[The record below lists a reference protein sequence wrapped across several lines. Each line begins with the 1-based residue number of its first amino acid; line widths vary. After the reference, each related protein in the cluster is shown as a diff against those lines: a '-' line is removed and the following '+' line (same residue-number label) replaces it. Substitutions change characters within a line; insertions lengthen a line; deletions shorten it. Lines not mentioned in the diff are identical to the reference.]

1 MSENSGYSTRG
12 SSAGPVSAAG
22 KDEDGYWDIGK
33 LKRCYSDYL
42 TVKQPEIEEA
52 KEARRYYH
60 GAQWTD
66 EQIKILKKRKQPI
79 ATINRIGRKIDGVV
93 GLLGKMRQ
101 DPKAFPR
108 TPQHEQGADLATAA
122 IRYALDEG
130 DWQPKDSEAA
140 RDSAIEGIGGIEI
153 NLVPGDTQDP
163 NDKDVDFDIVE
174 PDSFFYDPRSY
185 RADFTD
191 ARYMG
196 VGKWMTSD
204 QIEELIPG
212 KDELVEGSIDGD
224 GSDLTTNPD
233 RDNKW
238 FSSDKKYIR
247 VVDCWYRHD
256 GKWCWS
262 IFTGSSILMEG
273 DSYLLDEKEQTQCK
287 YVMFS
292 CNVDHDGDRYGFV
305 RNMKSQQDGIN
316 FKEAKLHHILGSR
329 RLILTQGSV
338 DDIEKTRT
346 EWARP
351 DGVVVVNPGGEVKPD
366 DQTFDFTGWSKLLQD
381 SKEEIE
387 NFGPNP
393 AVMGQGVE
401 KQSGRAI
408 ALLQQAGVAE
418 LGPYINS
425 YRGWKIRVYRT
436 ILNAI
441 QRHWTGERWIR
452 VTDDQEVAQ
461 FIQINGMGI
470 DPNTGHP
477 TIVNAI
483 GSLDVDVIID
493 EGPDSINMAAD
504 TYDALLALA
513 TSGAQVP
520 PAVLIELSPG
530 IDSKTKKRVLEM
542 LQQASQPS
550 KAQQIAEAGEAAKVK
565 ETESKTV
572 LNLAKAGEAGQPEMG
587 APQQPQP
594 EEVPM
599 DVQIAEIM
607 AKVVEL
613 QASAKQ
619 KEAAAY
625 KTTVEAQL
633 APQKAAH
640 EAELARANFQQNA
653 KDKAEDRKVAA
664 KQKAAQPA

>member
-1 MSENSGYSTRG
+1 MTNTSGYSTSG

-22 KDEDGYWDIGK
+22 SEGDGYWDIGK
-33 LKRCYSDYL
+33 LKKAYSDYL
-42 TVKQPEIEEA
+42 TIKQPEIEEA

-101 DPKAFPR
+101 DAKAFPR

-130 DWQPKDSEAA
+130 DWKAKDAEAS
-140 RDSAIEGIGGIEI
+140 RDCAIEGIGGLEI
-153 NLVPGDTQDP
+153 NLVPGDTQDE

-185 RADFTD
+185 RADFSD
-191 ARYMG
+191 AEFLG
-196 VGKWMTSD
+196 VGKWMTTAKA
-204 QIEELIPG
+204 IEMFPDKAEEI
-212 KDELVEGSIDGD
+212 KASTEGGDGD
-224 GSDLTTNPD
+224 LSTNPD

-238 FSSDKKYIR
+238 FSSNRKYIR
-247 VVDCWYRHD
+247 VVDCWYQHK
-256 GKWCWS
+256 GKWCYG
-262 IFTGSSILMEG
+262 IHTGSTVLMEG
-273 DSYLLDEKEQTQCK
+273 ESYLKDEKERTECK

-292 CNVDHDGDRYGFV
+292 CNVDHDGDRYGFI

-329 RLILTQGSV
+329 RLILTQGAV
-338 DDIEKTRT
+338 DNVEKTRQ

-351 DGVVVVNPGGEVKPD
+351 DGVVVVNPGGEVKAD
-366 DQTFDFTGWSKLLQD
+366 DQTFDFTGWDKLLQ
-381 SKEEIE
+381 SAKEEIE

-393 AVMGQGVE
+393 AIMGQGVE

-418 LGPYINS
+418 LGPYITA
-425 YRGWKIRVYRT
+425 YRGWKIRLYRV
-436 ILNAI
+436 IFNAL
-441 QRHWTGERWIR
+441 QRHWTGERMIR
-452 VTDDQEVAQ
+452 VTDDEQVAQ
-461 FIQINGMGI
+461 FIQINGMQV

-477 TIVNAI
+477 TIVNAM
-483 GSLDVDVIID
+483 GSLDVDIIID

-513 TSGAQVP
+513 QSGAQVP

-542 LQQASQPS
+542 LEKASQPS
-550 KAQQIAEAGEAAKVK
+550 QAQQIAEAGEAAKVK

-587 APQQPQP
+587 APLQPEP

-599 DVQIAEIM
+599 EVQIAEIM
-607 AKVVEL
+607 AKVMDL

-619 KEAAAY
+619 KTAAAY
-625 KTTVEAQL
+625 KATVEASL
-633 APQKAAH
+633 APQKAEH
-640 EAELARANFQQNA
+640 EAELARANFHQGIQDREA
-653 KDKAEDRKVAA
+653 DRKVAA
-664 KQKAAQPA
+664 KKAVPA